1 MKGTCAAPVASEGP
15 TCLNCPPSSA
25 AAICP
30 PVAAVSKYGLFTA
43 FGRKATLSAPC
54 ADAAGTIVV
63 RANANAAAQPY
74 ARVDTCCILICVPP
88 LGSCQGQAVSHRRRT
103 INKRGYRAASS
114 SGLGADGT

>member
-1 MKGTCAAPVASEGP
+1 MKGTCAAPVASDGP

-74 ARVDTCCILICVPP
+74 ARVDTCWMLICVPTH
-88 LGSCQGQAVSHRRRT
+88 GSCQEQPISHQQRT
-103 INKRGYRAASS
+103 NNEGPI
-114 SGLGADGT
+114 